1 MRSLSLVLPACLVL
15 SAANAGAQSSHYPLN
30 ESESMSTV
38 QVTAPTQTYQIRDD
52 EVEWIS
58 GAYAMSNGWRMKV
71 EPAQDG
77 IVARIDKQRP
87 IRLVALSPDRFVSR
101 DGNVS
106 MEFNRGAQGDEML
119 MSYVPDPRLA
129 QVIVVKATLAQR

>member
-71 EPAQDG
+71 EPAADG